1 MAKRVFFCFD
11 HQDVVD
17 VRARVVLDYWKMNS
31 AGDSTGYFDPSVWVS
46 TKKKGPDAVK
56 QLIDKAI
63 AGTTTTCVLIG
74 SHTWERKWVRYEIMR
89 SLKKGNLLVGVHIN
103 SIPDKDNKTKPLG
116 QNPFEE
122 LGFTIS
128 KTGATVTLWEM
139 LQAKWRKYEEIDGGD
154 SYRLTQAVDSSLQ
167 GEGFN
172 LTNYSTTYDWVED
185 EGHKNFTLWV
195 V

>member
-11 HQDVVD
+11 HQDVAD
-17 VRARVVLDYWKMNS
+17 FRAGVVLDYWEKHSNGECS
-31 AGDSTGYFDPSVWVS
+31 GYFDPTVWKS
-46 TKKKGPDAVK
+46 AKKNGPQAIK
-56 QLIDKAI
+56 QLIDSAI

-74 SHTWERKWVRYEIMR
+74 THTWERKWVRYEIMR

-103 SIPDKDNKTKPLG
+103 SIPGKDNETKPLG

-122 LGFTIS
+122 LGFTVS
-128 KTGATVTLWEM
+128 ESGAKVMLWEM
-139 LQAKWRKYEEIDGGD
+139 VQAKWRKYEEIDGGD
-154 SYRLTQAVDSSLQ
+154 SYRLPHAIDSSLQ

-172 LTNYSTTYDWVED
+172 LAHYSTTYDWIAD
-185 EGHKNFTLWV
+185 QGYNNFASWV

>member
-17 VRARVVLDYWKMNS
+17 VRARVVLDYWKMISN
-31 AGDSTGYFDPSVWVS
+31 GDFTGYFDPSVWDAA
-46 TKKKGPDAVK
+46 KENGPEAVK
-56 QLIDKAI
+56 RLVDNAI

-103 SIPDKDNKTKPLG
+103 SIPGKDNETKPLG

-122 LGFTIS
+122 LGFTVS
-128 KTGATVTLWEM
+128 ESGATVTLWEM
-139 LQAKWRKYEEIDGGD
+139 VQAKWRKYEEIDGGD
-154 SYRLTQAVDSSLQ
+154 SYHLSLAVDASLQ

-172 LTNYSTTYDWVED
+172 LTHYSTTYDWIED
-185 EGHKNFTLWV
+185 QGYKNFSLWV
-195 V
+195 I